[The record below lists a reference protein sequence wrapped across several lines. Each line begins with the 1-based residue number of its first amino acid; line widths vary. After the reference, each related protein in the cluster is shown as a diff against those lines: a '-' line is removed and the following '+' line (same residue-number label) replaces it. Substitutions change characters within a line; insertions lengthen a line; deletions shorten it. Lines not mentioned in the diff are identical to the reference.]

1 MVADPAS
8 KRTVHLSLVSSAC
21 LEHLEG
27 ESLFSSV
34 AAGQGRYECEKL
46 LKPNGI
52 ELVDLLGNANIEVS
66 VLRRRGYG
74 SDMQKQLLYRAVISL
89 AAVRAITPG
98 DDGDS
103 FACAWEGWLGLLPIE
118 SQLNT
123 LSPEMLFQKCVEL
136 GLSQAHPPSPRLL
149 VRLQSLPPLSQRHE
163 GSRFAASQ
171 SYTPCQVGLQWQG
184 INPDK
189 EMEALRLRSHSLEKQ
204 NEALKAELNA
214 FRAQESEHWVNQVR
228 WLLAKHGWQ
237 MTLSE
242 TKDPTEQVLV
252 ALGQILGQ
260 QEVQRPTV
268 AKSFYKPVRSD
279 PVDCLLAAELLR
291 SGLRDVECF
300 RLGAGQYQLGA
311 GPRLSCYIESGRLMA
326 RFGEAEDQ
334 PMEFAKFISQ
344 LGGER

>member
-1 MVADPAS
+1 
-8 KRTVHLSLVSSAC
+8 
-21 LEHLEG
+21 
-27 ESLFSSV
+27 
-34 AAGQGRYECEKL
+34 
-46 LKPNGI
+46 
-52 ELVDLLGNANIEVS
+52 
-66 VLRRRGYG
+66 
-74 SDMQKQLLYRAVISL
+74 
-89 AAVRAITPG
+89 
-98 DDGDS
+98 
-103 FACAWEGWLGLLPIE
+103 
-118 SQLNT
+118 
-123 LSPEMLFQKCVEL
+123 
-136 GLSQAHPPSPRLL
+136 
-149 VRLQSLPPLSQRHE
+149 
-163 GSRFAASQ
+163 
-171 SYTPCQVGLQWQG
+171 
-184 INPDK
+184 
-189 EMEALRLRSHSLEKQ
+189 
-204 NEALKAELNA
+204 
-214 FRAQESEHWVNQVR
+214 
-228 WLLAKHGWQ
+228 